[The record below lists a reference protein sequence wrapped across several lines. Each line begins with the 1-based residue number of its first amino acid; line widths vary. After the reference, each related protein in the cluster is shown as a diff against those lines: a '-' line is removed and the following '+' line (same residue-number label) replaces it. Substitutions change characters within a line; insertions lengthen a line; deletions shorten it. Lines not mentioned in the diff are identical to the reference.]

1 MREFYLYAERSVRNV
16 VEEVF
21 ADFKI
26 HTVSIEVI
34 KKNNYIN
41 KNILLF
47 LNERIPSGLDDF
59 FFLKNNIVICFL
71 KHNNPDNNKY
81 LNTKIFDGPININ
94 KLKDEITTFFG
105 AKTLIYED
113 IKIWGEK
120 IINTKNQKEVFLTLP
135 EKDILILLFE
145 RKKIEKKYFLENV
158 LKLKIDT
165 ETKTIESH
173 LTRIR
178 KKLLRINSQIEIASK
193 DNTVFLVD

>member
-47 LNERIPSGLDDF
+47 LNESIPSGLDDF
-59 FFLKNNIVICFL
+59 FFLKNNIVIFFL
-71 KHNNPDNNKY
+71 KHNKQDNNKY

-94 KLKDEITTFFG
+94 KLKDEITTFFVS
-105 AKTLIYED
+105 KTFIYED

-135 EKDILILLFE
+135 EKDILLLLFE
-145 RKKIEKKYFLENV
+145 RKKIEKKYLLENV
-158 LKLKIDT
+158 LKLRIDT

-173 LTRIR
+173 FTRIR
-178 KKLLRINSQIEIASK
+178 NKLSK
-193 DNTVFLVD
+193 IYSKLKIISKGDKVSITF